1 MTFGFLAAKVSC
13 RLVVAHMSKSDMN
26 YLDYG
31 LIGPMFL
38 FLNQYFDESVPEYL
52 VLWAAFIWCAGDLIW
67 YSSKVCLEI
76 CEHLNIQLFKI
87 PYPTKVNKA
96 TAIRK

>member
-26 YLDYG
+26 YLDFG
-31 LIGPMFL
+31 LFGPSLL
-38 FLNQYFDESVPEYL
+38 FLNQYFNEWVPEYW
-52 VLWAAFIWCAGDLIW
+52 VLWIAFIWCAFDLVN
-67 YSSKVCLEI
+67 YSSTVCLEM
-76 CEHLNIQLFKI
+76 CEHLNIELFKI